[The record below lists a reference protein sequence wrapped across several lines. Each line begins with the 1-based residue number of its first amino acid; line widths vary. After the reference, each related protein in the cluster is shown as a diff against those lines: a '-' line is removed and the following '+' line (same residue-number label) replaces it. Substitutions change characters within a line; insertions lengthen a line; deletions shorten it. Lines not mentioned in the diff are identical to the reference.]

1 MNIAACIREVEETH
15 ITWRLVEFSRRC
27 GTSGIETFC
36 MSNVV
41 FALLHFKVPTC
52 LHDAKTSVIVLQTY
66 TRFVEIGRIA
76 YIAFGPDVGKL
87 VAVVDV
93 IDQNRVCLPR
103 CFV

>member
-1 MNIAACIREVEETH
+1 MHQGGERNNDIN
-15 ITWRLVEFSRRC
+15 WRLAEFYRRRA
-27 GTSGIETFC
+27 TSVIETFC
-36 MSNVV
+36 MSTVVV
-41 FALLHFKVPTC
+41 FALLDFKVPTC
-52 LHDAKTSVIVLQTY
+52 FLLAKTSVIVLQTY

-87 VAVVDV
+87 VAIVDV